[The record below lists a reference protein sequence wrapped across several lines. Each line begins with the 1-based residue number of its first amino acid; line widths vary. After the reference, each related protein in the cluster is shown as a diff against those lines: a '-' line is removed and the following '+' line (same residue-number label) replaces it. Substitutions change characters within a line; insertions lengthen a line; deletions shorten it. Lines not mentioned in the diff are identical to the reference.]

1 MIARKRIAIESS
13 RLAENDM
20 DELEQ
25 RNTFAWAV
33 ALSMM
38 KIAAS
43 GHKPK
48 DVKWGK
54 LEGLESISFAAHPKD
69 ENDSARLIFRRTK
82 EALEVIA
89 VSDDHDEAY
98 RRARSRVKPKA

>member
-20 DELEQ
+20 DELEK

-38 KIAAS
+38 KVAAS
-43 GHKPK
+43 GHRPK
-48 DVKWGK
+48 DVKWGR
-54 LEGLESISFAAHPKD
+54 LEGLESIAFQAHQKD
-69 ENDSARLIFRRTK
+69 DTESGRLIFRRTK
-82 EALEVIA
+82 EAVEIIA
-89 VSDDHDEAY
+89 VSDDHDDAY
-98 RRARSRVKPKA
+98 RKARARVKPKR